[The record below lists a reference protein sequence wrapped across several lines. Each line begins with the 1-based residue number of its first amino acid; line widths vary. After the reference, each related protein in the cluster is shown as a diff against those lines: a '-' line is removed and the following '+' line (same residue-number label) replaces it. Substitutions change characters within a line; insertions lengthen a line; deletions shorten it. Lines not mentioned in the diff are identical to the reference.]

1 MSIQEYINPEL
12 LVLVVVLYLFGLALK
27 KSKLNDKWIPYIL
40 GAVSIVLCALWVVST
55 TPISGGK
62 DVLMAIFTSIV
73 QGILVAGA
81 SVYINQLYLQAKK

>member
-1 MSIQEYINPEL
+1 MSVQEYINPEL
-12 LVLVVVLYLFGLALK
+12 LVLVVVLYLLGLALK
-27 KSKLNDKWIPYIL
+27 KSKLNDKWIPCVL

>member
-12 LVLVVVLYLFGLALK
+12 LVLVVVLYLLGLTLK
-27 KSKLNDKWIPYIL
+27 KSKLNDKWIPYVL

-55 TPISGGK
+55 TSIGGGK

>member
-12 LVLVVVLYLFGLALK
+12 LVLVVVLYLLGLALK
-27 KSKLNDKWIPYIL
+27 KSKLNDKWIPYVL

-55 TPISGGK
+55 TPIGGGK

-81 SVYINQLYLQAKK
+81 SVYVNQLYLQAKK